1 MLVTEVSTT
10 VTPVF
15 LRTSP
20 VSSWWMI
27 MDALFTSLS
36 SSTLAVS
43 FQASVYPQKCC
54 GCYVPVPVSWV
65 QILLGAAFLF
75 SGLFGSKVDP
85 AAIGPSCIGRSAEG
99 NIRACLVSRGWLF
112 AFIDGRSATRIVC
125 FGRCW
130 YFEFFECW
138 SIRSTFARSCDF
150 NMLN

>member
-1 MLVTEVSTT
+1 MAAVKKASMLVTEVSTT

-85 AAIGPSCIGRSAEG
+85 AAVGPSCIGRSAEG
-99 NIRACLVSRGWLF
+99 NIWACLVSWGCIYRWQKCYTYCVFWLLLIF
-112 AFIDGRSATRIVC
+112 WIF
-125 FGRCW
+125 W
-130 YFEFFECW
+130 
-138 SIRSTFARSCDF
+138 
-150 NMLN
+150 MLKC